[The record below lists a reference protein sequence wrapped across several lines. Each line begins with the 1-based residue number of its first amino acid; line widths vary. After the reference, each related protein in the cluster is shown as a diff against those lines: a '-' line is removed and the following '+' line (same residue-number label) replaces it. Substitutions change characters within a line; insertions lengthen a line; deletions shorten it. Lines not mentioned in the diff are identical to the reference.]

1 VRIRLNWFDGKLAK
15 RIADIAAGE
24 LEPAAT
30 RNAATVMVVRDA
42 PGGGVEVLMLKR
54 PAAMKFAGG
63 AYVFPGGSVDSA
75 DFGDVAPG
83 DGDVARGD
91 GDVARGDGDVARG
104 DGPGGPAG
112 AGTRAKA
119 AWHGPSAQEFG
130 QRLGATPELA
140 RALVSAAVRETF
152 EEAGVLLAGTQD
164 GAVVVPEG
172 PDWEAD
178 RAALNEG
185 TVSLAGLLD
194 RRGLVLRADL
204 LTPWAQWITPLAEPK
219 RFDTRFFAA
228 ALPAGQQVTAHAAEA
243 DKIVWVRPD
252 DALNAARRGEMSLLP
267 PTATTLAEFTLASG
281 VADILGRTRK
291 VAPIQP
297 VLVNSE
303 DGQAWLEVP
312 DGVGY
317 PL

>member
-1 VRIRLNWFDGKLAK
+1 MRIRLGWSDGKLAK

-24 LEPAAT
+24 LEPAAP

-42 PGGGVEVLMLKR
+42 PAGGVEVLMLKR

-75 DFGDVAPG
+75 DFGDAAGTGAPG
-83 DGDVARGD
+83 STA
-91 GDVARGDGDVARG
+91 
-104 DGPGGPAG
+104 
-112 AGTRAKA
+112 TA
-119 AWHGPSAQEFG
+119 AWQGPSAEEFG
-130 QRLGATPELA
+130 EHLGTTPELA
-140 RALVSAAVRETF
+140 RALVRAAVRETF
-152 EEAGVLLAGTQD
+152 EEAGVLLAGTPD
-164 GAVVVPEG
+164 GAVVVPDG

-185 TVSLAGLLD
+185 TVPLAGLLG

-204 LTPWAQWITPLAEPK
+204 LTPWARWITPLAEPR

-243 DKIVWVRPD
+243 DEIVWVRPD
-252 DALNAARRGEMSLLP
+252 DALAAARRGEMSLLP
-267 PTATTLAEFTLASG
+267 PTATTLGELTLASG
-281 VADILGRTRK
+281 VADILGHPRK
-291 VAPIQP
+291 VAPIEP
-297 VLVNSE
+297 VLVNSG

>member
-1 VRIRLNWFDGKLAK
+1 LRIQLGWFDARLAQ
-15 RIADIAAGE
+15 RIVDIAAGE
-24 LEPAAT
+24 LEPAAP

-42 PGGGVEVLMLKR
+42 PAGGVEVLMLKR

-63 AYVFPGGSVDSA
+63 AYVFPGGSVDNA
-75 DFGDVAPG
+75 DFGA
-83 DGDVARGD
+83 A
-91 GDVARGDGDVARG
+91 
-104 DGPGGPAG
+104 
-112 AGTRAKA
+112 T
-119 AWHGPSAQEFG
+119 AWHGPSAAEFG
-130 QRLGATPELA
+130 EHLGATPDLA
-140 RALVSAAVRETF
+140 GALVRAAVRETF
-152 EEAGVLLAGTQD
+152 EEAGILLAGIPGGD
-164 GAVVVPEG
+164 VVVPEG

-185 TVSLAGLLD
+185 TASLTGLLE

-204 LTPWAQWITPLAEPK
+204 LTPWARWITPVAEPR
-219 RFDTRFFAA
+219 RFDARFFAA

-243 DKIVWVRPD
+243 DKIVWVRPQ
-252 DALNAARRGEMSLLP
+252 DALAAARRGEMSLLP
-267 PTATTLAEFTLASG
+267 PTATTLGEFTLASC
-281 VADILGRTRK
+281 VADILSLARK

-297 VLVNSE
+297 VLVTSG

>member
-1 VRIRLNWFDGKLAK
+1 MRIRLGWFDGKLAK
-15 RIADIAAGE
+15 RITDIAAGE
-24 LEPAAT
+24 LEPAAP

-42 PGGGVEVLMLKR
+42 PAGGVEVLMLKR

-75 DFGDVAPG
+75 DFGDA
-83 DGDVARGD
+83 
-91 GDVARGDGDVARG
+91 
-104 DGPGGPAG
+104 
-112 AGTRAKA
+112 A
-119 AWHGPSAQEFG
+119 AWQGPSAEEFG
-130 QRLGATPELA
+130 EHLGTTPELA
-140 RALVSAAVRETF
+140 RALVRAAVRETF
-152 EEAGVLLAGTQD
+152 EEAGVLLAGTPD
-164 GAVVVPEG
+164 GAVVVPDG

-185 TVSLAGLLD
+185 AASLAGLLE

-204 LTPWAQWITPLAEPK
+204 LTPWARWITPLAEPR

-243 DKIVWVRPD
+243 DEIVWVRPD
-252 DALNAARRGEMSLLP
+252 DALAAARRGEMSLLP
-267 PTATTLAEFTLASG
+267 PTATTLGELTLASG
-281 VADILGRTRK
+281 VADIIGHPRK

-297 VLVNSE
+297 VLVNSG